1 MTRGGLLIDR
11 LGASFK
17 LGSECA
23 SVLLGES
30 RVRRLQ
36 LVGWKALEKVL
47 GGVDVLNLVSVV
59 LLP

>member
-11 LGASFK
+11 LGASLE
-17 LGSECA
+17 LGNKGE

-36 LVGWKALEKVL
+36 LVGWKAVEKVL
-47 GGVDVLNLVSVV
+47 GGVSAPSLVGPV